1 MKSLLLVGGLLGF
14 GVGMTVSLMQADSWP
29 TTLWHGSLAAYVSAM
44 LMRWWGQAWRRNL
57 EQALLERENTPSPLL
72 PTSVTSKPRS

>member
-1 MKSLLLVGGLLGF
+1 MKSLLFVGGVLGF
-14 GVGMTVSLMQADSWP
+14 GIGASVSFLHADSWP
-29 TTLWHGSLAAYVSAM
+29 TCLWHGSLAAYVTAM

-72 PTSVTSKPRS
+72 PTSTPPKAKT